1 MAAAERAREDQMP
14 HILGIDAGGTHTRC
28 CIADERGKILSLAVG
43 GPANTNFVAPEEAL
57 AAVEGPLAQALESSP
72 AGTIETAVI
81 AGPHLHPNTE
91 RMISKLARPQR
102 AIMTDEFEAAL
113 AAALGAEG
121 RWEPEACGVVIMA
134 GTGSFCKGRDPE
146 GKLRYSGGW
155 GPMIGDEGSGYDIAR
170 EALTAVA
177 AASDGRAPETALT
190 ELILSHLEIDGLS
203 GLRKKLYNPPL
214 ARHKFAELARCVFE
228 AADSGD
234 AVAAETVAAETVAA
248 ETLAEAGRRLARLA
262 APVLEELF
270 GAQESFPIALCGG
283 VLQRE
288 SVVTRA
294 LVTQIR
300 DLRPNADVLISKLQ
314 PMIGTII
321 IGLETLGV
329 RVDSAIAE
337 NLIDGDSKMRAL
349 VYKGR
354 EK

>member
-1 MAAAERAREDQMP
+1 MP

-28 CIADERGKILSLAVG
+28 CIADERGKILSLVVG

-91 RMISKLARPQR
+91 RMISKLARPR
-102 AIMTDEFEAAL
+102 ETIVTDEFEAAL

-155 GPMIGDEGSGYDIAR
+155 GPLIGDEGSGYDIAR

-177 AASDGRAPETALT
+177 AASDGRAPETTLT
-190 ELILSHLEIDGLS
+190 ELILSHLEIDGLTD
-203 GLRKKLYNPPL
+203 LRRKLYNPPL

-234 AVAAETVAAETVAA
+234 AVAAETLV
-248 ETLAEAGRRLARLA
+248 EAGRRLALLA
-262 APVLEELF
+262 VPVLEELF

-288 SVVTRA
+288 SAVTRA

-300 DLRPNADVLISKLQ
+300 DLRPNVDVLISKLQ
-314 PMIGTII
+314 PAIGTIV

-337 NLIDGDSKMRAL
+337 NLIGGDSKMRAL
-349 VYKGR
+349 VYKG
-354 EK
+354 KGK